1 MRYLKVAFAAVSGLV
16 AAAGLVLFF
25 LPGLPPAVVCTALGG
40 LSVVYG
46 AVKLL
51 GYFSDDLYRLAF
63 QFDLAVG
70 ILTSVGGAVLLLR
83 PEDLTAFLPV
93 VVGAAGLVDSA
104 LRIQTS
110 IDAKQ
115 FGMKKW
121 WLILAASLGGAL
133 LSVLLL
139 LRPFGNGPA
148 LVRLM
153 GIALVADGLEN
164 LIAGLYT
171 VRVPRRACAGGDG
184 SPGKSATR

>member
-1 MRYLKVAFAAVSGLV
+1 MRYLKAAFAAASGLF
-16 AAAGLVLFF
+16 AAAGLGLF
-25 LPGLPPAVVCTALGG
+25 LWPGLPPAEVCTALGG
-40 LSVVYG
+40 LSVAYG
-46 AVKLL
+46 IVKLL

-70 ILTSVGGAVLLLR
+70 ILTAAAGVILIRHPDNVL
-83 PEDLTAFLPV
+83 AFLPV
-93 VVGAAGLVDSA
+93 VVGVVSLADSV

-121 WLILAASLGGAL
+121 WIILAASVAGAALG
-133 LSVLLL
+133 VLLL
-139 LRPFGNGPA
+139 LGPWQGRA
-148 LVRLM
+148 LMRLV
-153 GIALVADGLEN
+153 GLTLAADGLEN

-171 VRVPRRACAGGDG
+171 VRVPRRAGAQGEP